1 MTEDKQQAICN
12 ALLPALKLTRE
23 GADIVSLE
31 YSQERGTVTI
41 MYSDGITPI
50 NIATERGISGIMM
63 ILNIVLALT

>member
-1 MTEDKQQAICN
+1 MTEDKQAICN

-41 MYSDGITPI
+41 AYPDGITPV
-50 NIATERGISGIMM
+50 NVDLDSGAAM
-63 ILNIVLALT
+63 ILDIVKALL

>member
-1 MTEDKQQAICN
+1 MTEDKQAICN
-12 ALLPALKLTRE
+12 ALLPALKLTGE

-50 NIATERGISGIMM
+50 NIATERGIMM
-63 ILNIVLALT
+63 ILDIVLALA

>member
-1 MTEDKQQAICN
+1 MTEDKQAICD

-50 NIATERGISGIMM
+50 ATEHGISGIMM

>member
-1 MTEDKQQAICN
+1 MTEDKQAICD
-12 ALLPALKLTRE
+12 ALLQALKFTSA

>member
-31 YSQERGTVTI
+31 YSQERETVTI

-50 NIATERGISGIMM
+50 NIATECGIMM
-63 ILNIVLALT
+63 ILDIVLALA